1 MLLFTNSHAIIMIT
15 IKALHYLQI
24 ICIDLESLLIDL
36 ISIYVSFYNI
46 GVFFPVV
53 IFLGRIFVSMNH

>member
-1 MLLFTNSHAIIMIT
+1 MLLFTNSHAITMIT
-15 IKALHYLQI
+15 IRALHYLQI

-46 GVFFPVV
+46 RAFFSVVF
-53 IFLGRIFVSMNH
+53 FLGRIFVSMNR